1 MNQSQENEIDL
12 FEFFNSLWKGK
23 WLIASFISIA
33 VILGS
38 VFIHIRGNQYNSTIS
53 YYVDTLPPG
62 FSSENVFADFDN
74 MFYSKELFQKWK
86 GNAENSPLDF
96 IDFSKT
102 KIVNGFVLT
111 RSKDEQLSFL
121 KTTKK
126 DGTIIVKSNQLPV
139 INDFFNYAKFI
150 SEELNV
156 KYLLKIKSDLE
167 VMKSLQYLT
176 TKNEYYTNKFFPLEI
191 FISGA
196 ADKKA
201 TILAIIPPT
210 IPIKVPPSSSLI
222 LVISVVLGIFVGV
235 FFVVI
240 RNAIRNR

>member
-12 FEFFNSLWKGK
+12 FEFFDSLWKEK

-38 VFIHIRGNQYNSTIS
+38 VFIHIKGEQYNSKIS
-53 YYVDTLPPG
+53 YYVDTLPPS
-62 FSSENVFADFDN
+62 FSGENILADFDK

-86 GNAENSPLDF
+86 GNAENSTLDF

-150 SEELNV
+150 SEELKV
-156 KYLLKIKSDLE
+156 KYFLKIKSDLE
-167 VMKSLQYLT
+167 IMKSQYPETENEYLT
-176 TKNEYYTNKFFPLEI
+176 EQFFPLEM
-191 FISGA
+191 FISRA
-196 ADKKA
+196 EKKA

-210 IPIKVPPSSSLI
+210 VPIKVPPSASLI